1 MMTPVAPLMQ
11 DCYKDAELAEAA
23 YLANPINSTLLV
35 WLSAEFRWI
44 ESAYPEHL
52 TRDFIAVVEL
62 SKPVV
67 GQQSFNVSGLWR
79 SQVEALADDRRQRTP
94 ACARNVFLAELSQ
107 GSAWPPSA

>member
-23 YLANPINSTLLV
+23 YLANPINSTLLA

-44 ESAYPEHL
+44 ESAYPELL
-52 TRDFIAVVEL
+52 TGDFVADVVFP
-62 SKPVV
+62 KPVA
-67 GQQSFNVSGLWR
+67 GSKTFNLSALWR
-79 SQVEALADDRRQRTP
+79 SYVEALADDRRQRTP